1 MGHTKGELQIK
12 ITIDEMYVYHWN
24 NGEKF
29 LIEAFHRPNTKEQA
43 IINHLALCWNSH
55 DALLEACEKTR
66 ERLIHICAVG
76 GTLQDFIADGGLIE
90 IVDTLMSVDTAK
102 AAIAAAK

>member
-55 DALLEACEKTR
+55 DALLEACMRAECC
-66 ERLIHICAVG
+66 I
-76 GTLQDFIADGGLIE
+76 TLLLQHCRDGNCKYTHKFSAPEMLK
-90 IVDTLMSVDTAK
+90 V
-102 AAIAAAK
+102 AIAAAK

>member
-55 DALLEACEKTR
+55 DALLDACEAWERAIKHGDLKTID
-66 ERLIHICAVG
+66 L
-76 GTLQDFIADGGLIE
+76 GTEMLAGEAIE
-90 IVDTLMSVDTAK
+90 KTK